1 MADLAAL
8 RSPELTNRHSIHP
21 TTLGVGKA
29 MVGWCR
35 DMTGGIPGE
44 LTIQAYRGF
53 YRKDARGPP
62 VVGCRRMA

>member
-1 MADLAAL
+1 MADLATM
-8 RSPELTNRHSIHP
+8 RSPELTNRHSIQP
-21 TTLGVGKA
+21 TSLGVGTA
-29 MVGWCR
+29 MIGWCR

-53 YRKDARGPP
+53 QRKHARGPP